1 MLNPVGNSVRML
13 AVNVVVVNENRNERV
28 CSRITEPVHKG
39 VLSLPPSA
47 STPLLAL
54 NPSHNL
60 LIVEVHTVT
69 DRQGRFTDATEMRK
83 PE

>member
-1 MLNPVGNSVRML
+1 MF
-13 AVNVVVVNENRNERV
+13 AVELV
-28 CSRITEPVHKG
+28 TEPVHKG
-39 VLSLPPSA
+39 VLSLIPSA

-60 LIVEVHTVT
+60 LIVDVHTVT
-69 DRQGRFTDATEMRK
+69 DRQGTLTHATEMRK